1 MSDCHLVSA
10 LPGPSPAPG
19 SQPGFPASTA
29 AASSAEKDPSRVW
42 ETAETSS
49 GHADTGRNLQS
60 VTNCHPNNSFLWN
73 KSHQPAPAA
82 GSRALYQTPSKVK
95 KIAIVSD
102 EDEELYDDVLSHAP
116 GPAHSE
122 LYDDVR
128 RPLSQSQENL
138 TKAGSKAGAK
148 SPSKLSA
155 SADNLLELEVY
166 DDVGDLRP
174 VSSEAAAQFAE
185 APVLVTARPAVVVE
199 DEDSLGAEQQL
210 EAEQQTLYESIAG
223 SLLRLDKLEVSN
235 HLHAVS
241 RLLAKIINPSLS
253 LHHSTN

>member
-1 MSDCHLVSA
+1 M
-10 LPGPSPAPG
+10 
-19 SQPGFPASTA
+19 
-29 AASSAEKDPSRVW
+29 W
-42 ETAETSS
+42 ETGETSS

-73 KSHQPAPAA
+73 KSHQPAPAPAA

-116 GPAHSE
+116 SPAHSE

-138 TKAGSKAGAK
+138 TKAVTKAG
-148 SPSKLSA
+148 KLSA

-199 DEDSLGAEQQL
+199 EEDSLGAEQQL

>member
-1 MSDCHLVSA
+1 MSS
-10 LPGPSPAPG
+10 PSPAPG
-19 SQPGFPASTA
+19 SQPGFPASSA

-42 ETAETSS
+42 ETGETSS

-138 TKAGSKAGAK
+138 TKAVTK
-148 SPSKLSA
+148 PSKLSA

-174 VSSEAAAQFAE
+174 VSSSEAAAQFAE

-199 DEDSLGAEQQL
+199 EEDSLGAEQQL

>member
-1 MSDCHLVSA
+1 MS
-10 LPGPSPAPG
+10 GPSPAPG
-19 SQPGFPASTA
+19 SQPGFPASSA

-73 KSHQPAPAA
+73 KSHQPPAAPAA

-138 TKAGSKAGAK
+138 TKAVTKAGAK

-155 SADNLLELEVY
+155 SADNLLEVY

-174 VSSEAAAQFAE
+174 VSSSEAAAQFAE

-199 DEDSLGAEQQL
+199 EEDSLGAEQQL

>member
-1 MSDCHLVSA
+1 MS
-10 LPGPSPAPG
+10 GPSPAPG
-19 SQPGFPASTA
+19 SQPGFPASSA

-42 ETAETSS
+42 ETGETSS

-60 VTNCHPNNSFLWN
+60 VTNCHPNNSFLWK
-73 KSHQPAPAA
+73 KSHQPAAPAA

-138 TKAGSKAGAK
+138 TKAVTKAGSKAGAK

>member
-1 MSDCHLVSA
+1 MS
-10 LPGPSPAPG
+10 GPSPAPG
-19 SQPGFPASTA
+19 SQPGFPANTA
-29 AASSAEKDPSRVW
+29 AASSAEKDPSSRVW

-49 GHADTGRNLQS
+49 GHADTGRKLQP

-73 KSHQPAPAA
+73 KSHQPPAAA

-95 KIAIVSD
+95 KITIVSD
-102 EDEELYDDVLSHAP
+102 EDEEELYDDVRSHN
-116 GPAHSE
+116 SE

-128 RPLSQSQENL
+128 RPLSQSAENL
-138 TKAGSKAGAK
+138 TKPGAK
-148 SPSKLSA
+148 SPGKLSA
-155 SADNLLELEVY
+155 SADTLLEVEVY

-174 VSSEAAAQFAE
+174 VSSCEAAAQFAE
-185 APVLVTARPAVVVE
+185 APVLVTARPAVVVDT

-210 EAEQQTLYESIAG
+210 EAETSTTLYESIAG

-241 RLLAKIINPSLS
+241 RLLRK
-253 LHHSTN
+253 

>member
-1 MSDCHLVSA
+1 MSS
-10 LPGPSPAPG
+10 PSPAPG
-19 SQPGFPASTA
+19 SQPGFPASSA

-42 ETAETSS
+42 ETGETSS

-73 KSHQPAPAA
+73 KSHQPAPAPAA

-102 EDEELYDDVLSHAP
+102 DEEELYDDVLSHAP
-116 GPAHSE
+116 SPAHSE

-138 TKAGSKAGAK
+138 TKAGAK

-155 SADNLLELEVY
+155 SADNLLEVY

-174 VSSEAAAQFAE
+174 VSSSEAAAQFAE

>member
-1 MSDCHLVSA
+1 M
-10 LPGPSPAPG
+10 
-19 SQPGFPASTA
+19 
-29 AASSAEKDPSRVW
+29 W

-49 GHADTGRNLQS
+49 GHADTGRKLQP

-73 KSHQPAPAA
+73 KSHQPPAAAA

-95 KIAIVSD
+95 KITIVSD
-102 EDEELYDDVLSHAP
+102 EDEEELYDDVRSHDP
-116 GPAHSE
+116 G

-128 RPLSQSQENL
+128 RPLSQSAENL
-138 TKAGSKAGAK
+138 TRAGAK
-148 SPSKLSA
+148 SPGKLSA
-155 SADNLLELEVY
+155 SADTLLEVEVY

-174 VSSEAAAQFAE
+174 VSSCEAAAQFAE
-185 APVLVTARPAVVVE
+185 APVLVTARPAVVVDT

-210 EAEQQTLYESIAG
+210 GAETSTTLYESIAG

-241 RLLAKIINPSLS
+241 RLLRK
-253 LHHSTN
+253 

>member
-10 LPGPSPAPG
+10 QPGPSPAPG
-19 SQPGFPASTA
+19 SQPGFPASSA

-42 ETAETSS
+42 ETVETSS

-82 GSRALYQTPSKVK
+82 AGSRALYQTPSKVK

-102 EDEELYDDVLSHAP
+102 DEEELYDDVLSHAP

-138 TKAGSKAGAK
+138 TKPGGK

-199 DEDSLGAEQQL
+199 EEDSLGAEQQL

>member
-1 MSDCHLVSA
+1 M
-10 LPGPSPAPG
+10 
-19 SQPGFPASTA
+19 
-29 AASSAEKDPSRVW
+29 W
-42 ETAETSS
+42 ETRETSS

-73 KSHQPAPAA
+73 KSHQPAPAG

-116 GPAHSE
+116 GPAHPE

-138 TKAGSKAGAK
+138 TKAVTK
-148 SPSKLSA
+148 PSKLSA

>member
-1 MSDCHLVSA
+1 MSS
-10 LPGPSPAPG
+10 PSPAPG
-19 SQPGFPASTA
+19 SQPGFPASSA

-42 ETAETSS
+42 ETRETSS

-102 EDEELYDDVLSHAP
+102 EDEELYDDVLSHA
-116 GPAHSE
+116 HSE

-138 TKAGSKAGAK
+138 TKAVTKTGAK

-155 SADNLLELEVY
+155 SADNLLEVY

-253 LHHSTN
+253 LHHSTH